1 MVSDAQTAAT
11 PADEHPE
18 ADRAVPPVRPGACFG
33 RYDPGRAC
41 CSCWCACCWR
51 LPATILITPDQHV
64 TVAGQDIGVGAR
76 IPNLSWSGPAQ
87 LVQIGNTQLDIVP
100 LRVIGPLRPKL
111 TLGPVQRNAEAVAA
125 LQPDNRADARR
136 ERGRRHHRRV
146 HPVVPVGGARPARA
160 HRGSGRRGQLPADA
174 VDAAAREPR
183 RGRGADRDRS
193 CGTEVATRS
202 AACSIASTA
211 VTTLAWAACGVLAY
225 TGAVNGMRQVSSLQ
239 DLVGSQYLAPTPV
252 GPAVEGFVG
261 AVIGDSRAARDGGP
275 LVGAPTEADRACG
288 RSLDS
293 LAQEIGGLISA
304 PVANLA
310 CSGATIPNGLRGP
323 QSRGGQIL
331 PPQVG
336 LLKQFTGLKFVVVV
350 IGPNDLSWGDQL
362 RYCYGVA
369 DCHDRLTGGEFTY
382 RLAAFDHDY
391 GDLLH
396 DLNDLPG
403 SPQVIIMTS
412 YDIFAA
418 DADCPDALGP
428 PGAIGLSPQNI
439 ELLRARNV
447 AAQRRARRG
456 RGEVRLRRGPAGAHA
471 AVPGGRRR
479 ARAATCRG
487 WSDPAPF
494 HPTGIGVLRMASS
507 VVRSARRRDAGLT
520 RGLAWT
526 TTPQARE
533 ARCSRR
539 ARHSPASR

>member
-1 MVSDAQTAAT
+1 MVSDARTTTAQ
-11 PADEHPE
+11 ADEHSEPE
-18 ADRAVPPVRPGACFG
+18 RTARPTRGVFREIRSGPSVLLVFLCLLLG
-33 RYDPGRAC
+33 
-41 CSCWCACCWR
+41 

-87 LVQIGNTQLDIVP
+87 LVQIGNTQLDIGP

-111 TLGPVQRNAEAVAA
+111 TLGPVQRNAAAVAA
-125 LQPDNRADARR
+125 LNPDNRAETRR
-136 ERGRRHHRRV
+136 EAVDDITWAFVRWYLWAAVVLLALTVGLVAAASGLRMLLLLRRESRSTGEALTTTELWHRGRNQV
-146 HPVVPVGGARPARA
+146 RA
-160 HRGSGRRGQLPADA
+160 TL
-174 VDAAAREPR
+174 
-183 RGRGADRDRS
+183 
-193 CGTEVATRS
+193 
-202 AACSIASTA
+202 IASTV

-225 TGAVNGMRQVSSLQ
+225 TGAVDGMRRVSSLQ
-239 DLVGSQYLAPTPV
+239 DLVGSQYLAPAPV
-252 GPAVEGFVG
+252 GPAVEGYVG

-275 LVGAPTEADRACG
+275 LIGAPTEADRACG

-310 CSGATIPNGLRGP
+310 CSGATIPNGLRGS

-331 PPQVG
+331 APQVG
-336 LLKQFTGLKFVVVV
+336 LLKQMTGLRFVVVV

-396 DLNDLPG
+396 DLNDLPD
-403 SPQVIIMTS
+403 SPQVIIMAS

-447 AAQRRARRG
+447 ELNDVLIGGAEKYEFAVANPVLTPLCEEG
-456 RGEVRLRRGPAGAHA
+456 SDALGPHIQGL
-471 AVPGGRRR
+471 
-479 ARAATCRG
+479 
-487 WSDPAPF
+487 SDPAPF
-494 HPTGIGVLRMASS
+494 HPTGIGMLRMASS
-507 VVRSARRRDAGLT
+507 VVRSLDA
-520 RGLAWT
+520 A
-526 TTPQARE
+526 TPN
-533 ARCSRR
+533 
-539 ARHSPASR
+539 

>member
-11 PADEHPE
+11 QADEHPE
-18 ADRAVPPVRPGACFG
+18 PERTARPTRGVLREIRSGPSLLLILVCLLLG
-33 RYDPGRAC
+33 
-41 CSCWCACCWR
+41 

-64 TVAGQDIGVGAR
+64 IVAGQDIGVGAR

-136 ERGRRHHRRV
+136 E
-146 HPVVPVGGARPARA
+146 
-160 HRGSGRRGQLPADA
+160 A
-174 VDAAAREPR
+174 VDDITGAFIRWYLWAALILIALTTGLVAAASCLRMLLAMRRES
-183 RGRGADRDRS
+183 RS
-193 CGTEVATRS
+193 EGEALTPTQLWHRS
-202 AACSIASTA
+202 RNQIRAMLIASTV
-211 VTTLAWAACGVLAY
+211 VTTLSWAACGVLAY
-225 TGAVNGMRQVSSLQ
+225 TGAVDGMRQVSSLQ
-239 DLVGSQYLAPTPV
+239 DLVGSQYLAPVPV
-252 GPAVEGFVG
+252 GPAVEGYVG

-275 LVGAPTEADRACG
+275 LVGAPTESDRACG

-323 QSRGGQIL
+323 QSRGGQTL

-336 LLKQFTGLKFVVVV
+336 LLKQFAGLKFVVVV

-403 SPQVIIMTS
+403 SPQVIVMTS

-418 DADCPDALGP
+418 DAACPDALGP

-447 AAQRRARRG
+447 QLNDVLA
-456 RGEVRLRRGPAGAHA
+456 AGAEKYGF
-471 AVPGGRRR
+471 AV
-479 ARAATCRG
+479 ARPVLTPLCQEG
-487 WSDPAPF
+487 SDALGPHLQGLGDSAPF
-494 HPTGIGVLRMASS
+494 HPTGIGMLRMASS
-507 VVRSARRRDAGLT
+507 VVRSLDSA
-520 RGLAWT
+520 
-526 TTPQARE
+526 TPD
-533 ARCSRR
+533 
-539 ARHSPASR
+539 

>member
-1 MVSDAQTAAT
+1 MVSDARTAAT

-18 ADRAVPPVRPGACFG
+18 ADEPARIATATRGVLREARSWPSLLLVFLCLLLAV
-33 RYDPGRAC
+33 
-41 CSCWCACCWR
+41 
-51 LPATILITPDQHV
+51 PATILITPDQHV

-76 IPNLSWSGPAQ
+76 IPTFSWSGPAQ

-125 LQPDNRADARR
+125 LQPDNRADTRRNAVDDITGAFIRWYAWAALVLLALTTGLVAAASCVRMLLTLRR
-136 ERGRRHHRRV
+136 ES
-146 HPVVPVGGARPARA
+146 RA
-160 HRGSGRRGQLPADA
+160 QGEALTATDLWHGSRNQI
-174 VDAAAREPR
+174 
-183 RGRGADRDRS
+183 RGAFI
-193 CGTEVATRS
+193 
-202 AACSIASTA
+202 AATA
-211 VTTLAWAACGVLAY
+211 VTTLAWAVCGALAY
-225 TGAVNGMRQVSSLQ
+225 TGAVNGMREVSSLQ
-239 DLVGSQYLAPTPV
+239 DLVGSQYLAPAPV
-252 GPAVEGFVG
+252 GPAVEGYVG

-293 LAQEIGGLISA
+293 LAQEIRGLISG

-391 GDLLH
+391 GDLLR

-403 SPQVIIMTS
+403 GPQVIIMTS
-412 YDIFAA
+412 YDIFGA
-418 DADCPDALGP
+418 DAACPDALGP

-439 ELLRARNV
+439 ELLRTRNV
-447 AAQRRARRG
+447 
-456 RGEVRLRRGPAGAHA
+456 ELNDVLVAGAEKYGF
-471 AVPGGRRR
+471 AVARPVLTPLCQEGGD
-479 ARAATCRG
+479 ALG
-487 WSDPAPF
+487 PDLQGLGDVAPF
-494 HPTGIGVLRMASS
+494 HPTGIGTLRMASS
-507 VVRSARRRDAGLT
+507 VVRSLESA
-520 RGLAWT
+520 
-526 TTPQARE
+526 TPD
-533 ARCSRR
+533 
-539 ARHSPASR
+539 